1 MVHPSANAGVR
12 ADDAP
17 LDPSLRDAFVAAG
30 ARACTIANTL
40 AVTTDDA
47 LARTIAGAGD
57 VEHLEAYAV
66 ARACRL
72 SSPRVDCAIVLGIT
86 NTVGRSGR
94 HEWRANHVHASAKVA
109 ELAAAAIHELQAAF
123 KTSTTA
129 RSPG

>member
-1 MVHPSANAGVR
+1 MPYGV
-12 ADDAP
+12 DDAP
-17 LDPSLRDAFVAAG
+17 LDRSLRDAFVASG

-47 LARTIAGAGD
+47 LARTLASAGD

-72 SSPRVDCAIVLGIT
+72 RHRLSRAPSCSGSRTPSAAT
-86 NTVGRSGR
+86 GRD
-94 HEWRANHVHASAKVA
+94 EWRANHVPASAKVA
-109 ELAAAAIHELQAAF
+109 ELAAAALAKLETSF

-129 RSPG
+129 RSPA